1 MGGNRSARSKTTRTK
16 HWTMSP
22 NIWFIKRLLR
32 KYKLSPFDRKWLQ
45 LNHLQMYLPTL
56 SLIVDNNQGIE
67 FPNQS
72 WKYWPVVWIQNEVP
86 SLCIFTL
93 VLNFSNRFLLIII
106 RKGKREWSNVV
117 IDWFSVLLF
126 SHDRCGCTD
135 SSCWCVFSSNN
146 CNVICNSLVVPDTL
160 DFVKSSS
167 KIGNYWLID
176 EEALSPFFI
185 T

>member
-1 MGGNRSARSKTTRTK
+1 MINKKKSKSIRNYYESK
-16 HWTMSP
+16 DNLPGSSNGFLGSISYRHLIGS
-22 NIWFIKRLLR
+22 
-32 KYKLSPFDRKWLQ
+32 DEVLQ

-106 RKGKREWSNVV
+106 HKGKREWSNVV

-126 SHDRCGCTD
+126 SHDRCGCTTVVVD
-135 SSCWCVFSSNN
+135 VFSV
-146 CNVICNSLVVPDTL
+146 VIIVTL
-160 DFVKSSS
+160 FV
-167 KIGNYWLID
+167 I
-176 EEALSPFFI
+176 P
-185 T
+185 

>member
-1 MGGNRSARSKTTRTK
+1 VPGVKPPE
-16 HWTMSP
+16 P
-22 NIWFIKRLLR
+22 NIERCQPISGSSNGFLGSISYRHLIG
-32 KYKLSPFDRKWLQ
+32 SDEVLQ

-106 RKGKREWSNVV
+106 HKGKREWSNVV